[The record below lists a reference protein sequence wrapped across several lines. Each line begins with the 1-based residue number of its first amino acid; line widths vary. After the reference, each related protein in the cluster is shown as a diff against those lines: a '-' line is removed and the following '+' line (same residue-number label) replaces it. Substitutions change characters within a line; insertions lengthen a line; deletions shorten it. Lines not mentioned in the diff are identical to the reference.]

1 MTKSVRALAALVLA
15 ATAVPLVGVSP
26 AFAETSTEQATNGA
40 YFYRSGIDQPEQVP
54 VGQVPNLTGSHLD
67 GVAPQHLAVAVDNT
81 GQEDKRS
88 FLGFDLAGV
97 PAGAT
102 INKATLTVP
111 LAENGNGNR
120 QVNVDPALV
129 QACPADDTGFSGED
143 GSNLRFAPGALCDVS
158 KAPAATTPDGKAFV
172 FDITTM
178 ANAWLNEA
186 NNGLAL
192 IFANAGTAF
201 QVVFLPPENA
211 TLDVDYTEPE
221 PATETAPVL
230 PDVPVSSDAD
240 TSAFEPSADSGTA
253 DLGGGFESFDSF
265 DAGSAS
271 TTGGDSGGFAS
282 ADAPVISGALPAP
295 ATSGAEPAVA
305 PDVAPAPVAARRIGA
320 VSEVLDP
327 TASFFVAGLLLA
339 GVLALLSLI
348 MGDPKATSAVTGT
361 RQSRLSQAL
370 QARQRAVRA

>member
-1 MTKSVRALAALVLA
+1 MAKTVRALAALVLA

-40 YFYRSGIDQPEQVP
+40 YFFRSGIDQPEQVT
-54 VGQVPNLTGSHLD
+54 VGRVPNITGDNLD
-67 GVAPQHLAVAVDNT
+67 GVAPQHLAVAVNNT

-120 QVNVDPALV
+120 QANVDPALV
-129 QACPADDTGFSGED
+129 QACPADETGFSGED
-143 GSNLRFAPGALCDVS
+143 GSNLQFAPNALCDVS
-158 KAPAATTPDGKAFV
+158 KAPAAATPDGKAFV

-178 ANAWLNEA
+178 ATAWLNEA
-186 NNGLAL
+186 NDGLAL

-211 TLDVDYTEPE
+211 TLDVDYTEP
-221 PATETAPVL
+221 ASDAAPVL
-230 PDVPVSSDAD
+230 PDVPVASDPA
-240 TSAFEPSADSGTA
+240 TSVSEPTADSGTV
-253 DLGGGFESFDSF
+253 DLGGGFDSFDSF
-265 DAGSAS
+265 DAGSAP

-295 ATSGAEPAVA
+295 VTSEAAPAVA
-305 PDVAPAPVAARRIGA
+305 PDVAPAPVAARRVGV

-348 MGDPKATSAVTGT
+348 MGDPQATSAVTGA

-370 QARQRAVRA
+370 QARPRGVRA

>member
-15 ATAVPLVGVSP
+15 VTAVPLVGVSP
-26 AFAETSTEQATNGA
+26 AFAETTTEQATNGA

-54 VGQVPNLTGSHLD
+54 VGRVPNITGDNLD
-67 GVAPQHLAVAVDNT
+67 GVAPQHLAVAVANT

-120 QVNVDPALV
+120 QANVDPALV

-143 GSNLRFAPGALCDVS
+143 GSNLQFAPDALCDVS
-158 KAPAATTPDGKAFV
+158 KAPAAATPDGKAFV

-211 TLDVDYTEPE
+211 TLDVDYTEP
-221 PATETAPVL
+221 ATETAPVL
-230 PDVPVSSDAD
+230 PDVPVSSDAE
-240 TSAFEPSADSGTA
+240 TPASEPTADSGTA
-253 DLGGGFESFDSF
+253 DLGGGFDSF
-265 DAGSAS
+265 DAGSAP

-295 ATSGAEPAVA
+295 PTSEAAPTVA
-305 PDVAPAPVAARRIGA
+305 PDVAPAPVAARRVGA

-348 MGDPKATSAVTGT
+348 MGDPQATSAVAGA